1 MKIIASFNVY
11 INLIAAYDERNVPY
25 IGAIIGRVTNR
36 ISGGKFNLDGIEY
49 NLALNDGPNHLH
61 GGLKGFNKVRRYAI
75 YACPQL
81 HYLCRV

>member
-1 MKIIASFNVY
+1 MRLSG
-11 INLIAAYDERNVPY
+11 P
-25 IGAIIGRVTNR
+25 IGRVTNR

-81 HYLCRV
+81 HYLCRVTGRWFSPPIKLIATI